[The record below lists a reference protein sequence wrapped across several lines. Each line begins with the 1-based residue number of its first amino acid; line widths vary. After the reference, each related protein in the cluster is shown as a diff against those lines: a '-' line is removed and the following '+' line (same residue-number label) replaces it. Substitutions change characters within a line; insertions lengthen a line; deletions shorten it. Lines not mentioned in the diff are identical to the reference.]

1 MKKQLSSCL
10 IYTSTFCRVVLEV
23 FTDFNRIIFFQPV
36 MVRMYVRRVIFK
48 KLAGTE
54 IDFFVFLLSTRSS
67 SIKSLSVENNMVMAI
82 WSYHGTSGTWY
93 HGTMVPVPWY
103 QWYRYTVSQKSHFK
117 IKTLI
122 VLYCTVAMHTVTC
135 QLTQN

>member
-1 MKKQLSSCL
+1 
-10 IYTSTFCRVVLEV
+10 
-23 FTDFNRIIFFQPV
+23 

-82 WSYHGTSGTWY
+82 WSYHG
-93 HGTMVPVPWY
+93 MVPWSQVPWY
-103 QWYRYTVSQKSHFK
+103 QWYLVPWYHGTSTMVPMVPVHCITK
-117 IKTLI
+117 ITFQNKNAHRI
-122 VLYCTVAMHTVTC
+122 ILYSSYAYVE
-135 QLTQN
+135 

>member
-1 MKKQLSSCL
+1 
-10 IYTSTFCRVVLEV
+10 
-23 FTDFNRIIFFQPV
+23 

-82 WSYHGTSGTWY
+82 WSYHGTWY
-93 HGTMVPVPWY
+93 HGTS
-103 QWYRYTVSQKSHFK
+103 TNGTG
-117 IKTLI
+117 TLYHKNHI
-122 VLYCTVAMHTVTC
+122 SK
-135 QLTQN
+135 

>member
-1 MKKQLSSCL
+1 
-10 IYTSTFCRVVLEV
+10 
-23 FTDFNRIIFFQPV
+23 

-82 WSYHGTSGTWY
+82 WSYHGTWY
-93 HGTMVPVPWY
+93 HGTMVPVPMVPVHCITKITFQNKNAHRIILY
-103 QWYRYTVSQKSHFK
+103 SSYAYSNLSAHPKLNPGVNKNVSRTS
-117 IKTLI
+117 
-122 VLYCTVAMHTVTC
+122 
-135 QLTQN
+135 

>member
-1 MKKQLSSCL
+1 
-10 IYTSTFCRVVLEV
+10 
-23 FTDFNRIIFFQPV
+23 

-82 WSYHGTSGTWY
+82 WSYHGTWY
-93 HGTMVPVPWY
+93 QY

-122 VLYCTVAMHTVTC
+122 VLYCTVAMHT
-135 QLTQN
+135 

>member
-1 MKKQLSSCL
+1 
-10 IYTSTFCRVVLEV
+10 
-23 FTDFNRIIFFQPV
+23 

-82 WSYHGTSGTWY
+82 WSYHGTS
-93 HGTMVPVPWY
+93 TMVPMVPVHCI
-103 QWYRYTVSQKSHFK
+103 TK
-117 IKTLI
+117 ITFQNKNAHRI
-122 VLYCTVAMHTVTC
+122 ILYSSYAYVE
-135 QLTQN
+135 